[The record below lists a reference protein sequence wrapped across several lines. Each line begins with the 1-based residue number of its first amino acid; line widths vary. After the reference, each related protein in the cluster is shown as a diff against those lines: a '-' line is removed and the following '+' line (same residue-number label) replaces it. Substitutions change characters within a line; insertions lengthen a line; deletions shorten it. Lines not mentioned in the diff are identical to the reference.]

1 MSCRHDWY
9 DDYKAY
15 TRMNAGRTN
24 RGGGDD
30 WGCLLML
37 LSPILFVPL
46 MYVFIMTVAAIGS
59 VIGSGIM
66 SLFEF
71 LIRWFFYRNIIP
83 TYNKALLLTIE

>member
-1 MSCRHDWY
+1 MSCHHDWY

-37 LSPILFVPL
+37 LFLPLF
-46 MYVFIMTVAAIGS
+46 YVFMLIVNAIGS
-59 VIGSGIM
+59 AIGFGIV
-66 SLFEF
+66 SLLKF
-71 LIRWFFYRNIIP
+71 LVR
-83 TYNKALLLTIE
+83 

>member
-46 MYVFIMTVAAIGS
+46 IFI
-59 VIGSGIM
+59 
-66 SLFEF
+66 
-71 LIRWFFYRNIIP
+71 
-83 TYNKALLLTIE
+83 

>member
-1 MSCRHDWY
+1 MSGNHDWY

-15 TRMNAGRTN
+15 TRINAGRTN

-37 LSPILFVPL
+37 LAPILSLPIL
-46 MYVFIMTVAAIGS
+46 YVCIMTVAAIGS
-59 VIGSGIM
+59 VVGSGIV

-71 LIRWFFYRNIIP
+71 LGSLIGI
-83 TYNKALLLTIE
+83 